1 MDRKSLKL
9 PKLSTSYN
17 EALLAARSHSLSLL
31 KTKKVA
37 QNHFEIKPLVI
48 KQKGEKILLV
58 NNKVRTR
65 SFVGLSVLKIVCH
78 AANIWV
84 VEQRFCPLGRIG
96 ETLRDAFLLGSTSR
110 SLFTIRRL
118 YFINHIHYLSHLL
131 YCYNELVTTLPMA
144 FLPQFTMILE
154 KDHLDVLRI
163 GYSKLLVRCTSNKVL
178 SLCYYQRFSTLLKPD
193 EKMIA
198 HIERDHN
205 IKRDKKPKVITV
217 SQLGCH

>member
-1 MDRKSLKL
+1 MDRKLLRL
-9 PKLSTSYN
+9 PKLSTSYS
-17 EALLAARSHSLSLL
+17 EALLASRSHSLSLL

-65 SFVGLSVLKIVCH
+65 SFVGLSLLKIVCH
-78 AANIWV
+78 AANILV

-96 ETLRDAFLLGSTSR
+96 ETLRDAFLLGSKSR

-118 YFINHIHYLSHLL
+118 YVINHIQYLSHLL
-131 YCYNELVTTLPMA
+131 YCYNELVTTVPVA
-144 FLPQFTMILE
+144 FLPQFAMVLE
-154 KDHLDVLRI
+154 KDQLDKLRI
-163 GYSKLLVRCTSNKVL
+163 GFSKLRVSCTSNKVL

-205 IKRDKKPKVITV
+205 TRATRNLK
-217 SQLGCH
+217 LLW

>member
-1 MDRKSLKL
+1 MDRKLLRL
-9 PKLSTSYN
+9 PKLSTSYS
-17 EALLAARSHSLSLL
+17 EALLASRSHSLSLL

-65 SFVGLSVLKIVCH
+65 SFVGLSLLKIVCH
-78 AANIWV
+78 AANILV
-84 VEQRFCPLGRIG
+84 VEQRFCPQGRIG

-118 YFINHIHYLSHLL
+118 YVINHIHYLSHLL
-131 YCYNELVTTLPMA
+131 YCYNELLITVPVA
-144 FLPQFTMILE
+144 FLPQFAMVLE
-154 KDHLDVLRI
+154 KDQLDKLRI
-163 GYSKLLVRCTSNKVL
+163 RFSKPRVSCTSNKVL

-205 IKRDKKPKVITV
+205 TRATRNLK
-217 SQLGCH
+217 L